1 MPAAVICDD
10 EPEIAEGL
18 CRTVKRLLP
27 CWEVRSFSS
36 GEALFSD
43 GIEPE
48 LLLLDIDLGETDG
61 IETARRLRARG
72 WSGVLLFITG
82 VRESVF
88 DAFDVGAFH
97 YLLKPIREEK
107 LKEVLERAV
116 KEIERKNSA
125 DRRCLLIRTR
135 DRCVTLRA
143 DEIYYLENE
152 MRKLAVHTKN
162 GTLTYYGAMSKAE
175 ESLGTDFF
183 RCHRGYLVNMAHIAE
198 YDSGSI
204 LLENGESV
212 CMAKEKYGEF
222 VKRYLRFLRDKGAYD
237 V

>member
-1 MPAAVICDD
+1 MPTAVICDD

-18 CRTVKRLLP
+18 CRTVKRLFP
-27 CWEVRSFSS
+27 CWEVRRFSS
-36 GEALFSD
+36 GEALFSA
-43 GIEPE
+43 GVEPE

-72 WSGVLLFITG
+72 WGGVLLFITG

-97 YLLKPIREEK
+97 YLLKPIREGK

-116 KEIERKNSA
+116 KEIGRKNA
-125 DRRCLLIRTR
+125 GDRRCLLIRTR

-152 MRKLAVHTKN
+152 MRKLAVHTKS

-183 RCHRGYLVNMAHIAE
+183 RCHRGFLVNMAHIAE

-212 CMAKEKYGEF
+212 CMAREKYSEF
-222 VKRYLRFLRDKGAYD
+222 VKRYLRFLRENTNF
-237 V
+237 